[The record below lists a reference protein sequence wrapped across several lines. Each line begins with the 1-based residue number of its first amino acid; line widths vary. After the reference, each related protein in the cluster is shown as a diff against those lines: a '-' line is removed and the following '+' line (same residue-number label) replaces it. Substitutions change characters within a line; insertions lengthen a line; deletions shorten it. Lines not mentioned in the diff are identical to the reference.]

1 MGGRGAGEGAGSTLW
16 EEVRGGNPDGG
27 ARAGVGCRPRAVAR
41 PRGCEARLR
50 CRAVARPAGGC
61 LVGNVAG
68 GRGRGKGGGAVK
80 EKAAER
86 DGKGFKGVGMK
97 EHWDWKGLAGST
109 LRPPPRGGG
118 AGNWF
123 PLSLCLSLPMKD
135 PCCVLLSFSHTGV
148 VDGFVKHPGWRGCP
162 LIENCENWLETTRIS
177 FEGI

>member
-16 EEVRGGNPDGG
+16 EEGRGGNPDGG

-109 LRPPPRGGG
+109 LRPPPPPGGG
-118 AGNWF
+118 GGELVPPFTLLELAYER
-123 PLSLCLSLPMKD
+123 PMLCASLLLPHL
-135 PCCVLLSFSHTGV
+135 CG
-148 VDGFVKHPGWRGCP
+148 
-162 LIENCENWLETTRIS
+162 
-177 FEGI
+177 

>member
-86 DGKGFKGVGMK
+86 DGKGVGMK

-109 LRPPPRGGG
+109 LRPPPPPGGG
-118 AGNWF
+118 GGELVPPFTLLELAYER
-123 PLSLCLSLPMKD
+123 PMLCASLLLPHW
-135 PCCVLLSFSHTGV
+135 CG
-148 VDGFVKHPGWRGCP
+148 
-162 LIENCENWLETTRIS
+162 
-177 FEGI
+177 